1 MKSEL
6 IYRDGIS
13 PPGCACAAC
22 AKPFVDGERYS
33 QRLAEV
39 AVDVL
44 VVEIVCWSCAL
55 GEQDVAAA

>member
-1 MKSEL
+1 MKSDL

-22 AKPFVDGERYS
+22 GKPFIDGERYS
-33 QRLAEV
+33 QRLAEM
-39 AVDVL
+39 APGVL

-55 GEQDVAAA
+55 GEDVAAT